1 MLAELMPMVKTLV
14 AVRSFHPRAIDPD
27 KLVQMAAQYARPVH
41 CVEHIPDAIEK
52 ALQEVGPDG
61 LVLVTGS
68 IFVVAEA
75 RTYWETK
82 ANIRRY

>member
-1 MLAELMPMVKTLV
+1 L
-14 AVRSFHPRAIDPD
+14 
-27 KLVQMAAQYARPVH
+27 
-41 CVEHIPDAIEK
+41 EK
-52 ALQEVGPDG
+52 GLQLTGDNE

-75 RTYWETK
+75 RKHWEMK